1 MHNRWMIMKLKHL
14 LLIPPCIAPSLCRNL
29 INQGTSIYILSRDAP
44 ILISVSLLA
53 NIGHIFDIG
62 TLGIGNIGTDI
73 GILVKVSLA
82 SQFHKCMNVLIYK
95 CHNSKLKFSV

>member
-1 MHNRWMIMKLKHL
+1 MKPKHL
-14 LLIPPCIAPSLCRNL
+14 LLIPPCIAPSLCRYL
-29 INQGTSIYILSRDAP
+29 INQVTSMYILSRDAP

-73 GILVKVSLA
+73 GNIGILVKVSLA